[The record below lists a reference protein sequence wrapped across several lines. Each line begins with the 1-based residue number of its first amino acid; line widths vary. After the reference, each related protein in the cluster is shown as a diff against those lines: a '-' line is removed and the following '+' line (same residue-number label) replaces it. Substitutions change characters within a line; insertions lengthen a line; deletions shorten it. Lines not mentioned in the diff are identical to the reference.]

1 MLLALAAAA
10 VAAASPAPQKPDS
23 TPTPVSVTSLFDV
36 PGKALSATRVSY
48 PPGGKDPSH
57 VHPNAVFVYVL
68 TGSVALGHRRR
79 AGGHLP
85 RGRDLLSERGQDPP
99 GQRERQHDRA
109 RQPAG
114 RPGHRP
120 APGRR
125 QRRFAA
131 APAAPR

>member
-23 TPTPVSVTSLFDV
+23 TLTPVSVTSLFDV
-36 PGKALSATRVSY
+36 PGKALSATRVNY

-68 TGSVALGHRRR
+68 TGSVRSATDDGPVVTYHAGETFYQSAGKTHRVSEN
-79 AGGHLP
+79 ASATEP
-85 RGRDLLSERGQDPP
+85 ASLLSVQVID
-99 GQRERQHDRA
+99 QRPVGA
-109 RQPAG
+109 A
-114 RPGHRP
+114 
-120 APGRR
+120 AP
-125 QRRFAA
+125 AA